1 MSLLYISQ
9 QLTIYCGLFF
19 FVTGIFGNGMNIF
32 IFSSIHTYR
41 KTPSSFYFLMASII
55 NTLYIL
61 ISLPFR
67 IVSVGYGND
76 SPSISIIWCK
86 MYQFLIGVLSLIS
99 FTCCCLATID
109 QFFVTSRNARLRRCS
124 NIKWSHRI
132 VFIVIIICC
141 LYGIPALLYA
151 DIVPPMNT
159 CSYDNSIYYQY
170 SLMYVLIFLCII
182 PVLIMS
188 VFGCLTY
195 RNIRQTIVLVGQH
208 ADRQLVRMTLTH
220 IVLVLISVVPF
231 GIYDT
236 YIVITSGI
244 VKNYDRRM
252 IEALVGAI
260 VGVIFYF
267 YYVVCLILLSNY
279 FI

>member
-1 MSLLYISQ
+1 
-9 QLTIYCGLFF
+9 
-19 FVTGIFGNGMNIF
+19 
-32 IFSSIHTYR
+32 
-41 KTPSSFYFLMASII
+41 
-55 NTLYIL
+55 
-61 ISLPFR
+61 
-67 IVSVGYGND
+67 
-76 SPSISIIWCK
+76 
-86 MYQFLIGVLSLIS
+86 
-99 FTCCCLATID
+99 
-109 QFFVTSRNARLRRCS
+109 
-124 NIKWSHRI
+124 
-132 VFIVIIICC
+132 
-141 LYGIPALLYA
+141 
-151 DIVPPMNT
+151 
-159 CSYDNSIYYQY
+159 
-170 SLMYVLIFLCII
+170 
-182 PVLIMS
+182 MS